1 MKFLTPDARFGATLE
16 SLIERRERAAMHGGA
31 SFGTNVSI
39 RELVQGVVHHISGG
53 DRVLEID
60 AGPGHFSR
68 VLSKRDVELTVLEP
82 ISMFVAELEQIS
94 SDAENPFKVYKGFT
108 EDLPPDAR
116 FNTALVSFP
125 ARRGTGLL
133 ALINEVAPLVSE
145 KIIVV
150 LPDEG
155 SLDWAYLTRACAIE
169 GFKVHAEFYVEVEK
183 KEVRSLKRAVLVV
196 IEKVHNFSDMR
207 LDEAWDLAA
216 RTITV
221 PYPVPR
227 GAATRLV
234 RYFIAGGDRA
244 VVIKTEPIG
253 LSRLYGNLRTA
264 AHRIARDEVTVRRT
278 NDGIQLMLI
287 PKID

>member
-16 SLIERRERAAMHGGA
+16 SLIERRERAAAQGGA

-39 RELVQGVVHHISGG
+39 LELVQGVARQIEVG

-60 AGPGHFSR
+60 AGPGHFTK
-68 VLSKRDVELTVLEP
+68 VLSKRDIELTVLEP
-82 ISMFVAELEQIS
+82 ITPFVHELEQIS
-94 SDAENPFKVYKGFT
+94 CEAENPFEVYKGFT
-108 EDLPPDAR
+108 EDLPEDSQ
-116 FNTALVSFP
+116 FDIALVSFP

-133 ALINEVAPLVSE
+133 ALINEIAPIISE
-145 KIIVV
+145 KIIVI

-169 GFKVHAEFYVEVEK
+169 GFKVHAEFYVEAEK
-183 KEVRSLKRAVLVV
+183 KEVKSLKRAVLVI
-196 IEKVHNFSDMR
+196 IEKVHSFSDMR

-244 VVIKTEPIG
+244 VVIKTEAIG
-253 LSRLYGNLRTA
+253 LNRLYGNLRTA
-264 AHRIARDEVTVRRT
+264 AHRIARDEVTVRRI

-287 PKID
+287 PKMD